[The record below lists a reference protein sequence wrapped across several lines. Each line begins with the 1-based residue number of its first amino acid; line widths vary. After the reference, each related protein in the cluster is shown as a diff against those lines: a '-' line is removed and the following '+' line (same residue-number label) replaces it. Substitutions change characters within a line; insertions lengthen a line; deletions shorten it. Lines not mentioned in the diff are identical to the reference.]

1 MKGHEV
7 KLKIDAE
14 AAANSTDG
22 RVQEKMAK
30 EYVNFIS
37 QNSVRKAIDT

>member
-1 MKGHEV
+1 M

-14 AAANSTDG
+14 AATNSADG

-30 EYVNFIS
+30 EYINFIA
-37 QNSVRKAIDT
+37 QNSAPKAIDT